1 MSVSATAAESGGS
14 DEPTRKQGDV
24 AGEGAQRRFR
34 VLIVEDELLTV
45 LDIHDLLENE
55 PFDITGEAG
64 SAEDAVKA
72 VQRHRPDLV
81 LMDVR
86 LNGAADGIDAALEIY
101 RRFELRCV
109 FATAHVD
116 QHTRAR
122 AAPAHPLGWLA
133 KPYKA
138 LQRTT
143 AAAIPARRMRPD
155 RLVPIAEIGEPS
167 RLPHLRVKL

>member
-1 MSVSATAAESGGS
+1 MAAESGGS
-14 DEPTRKQGDV
+14 DEPTGMPGDLPW
-24 AGEGAQRRFR
+24 ESDQRRFQ

-45 LDIHDLLENE
+45 LDIYDLLENE

-72 VQRHRPDLV
+72 VQGHRPDLV

-101 RRFELRCV
+101 RRFGVRCL

-116 QHTRAR
+116 EHTRAR
-122 AAPAHPLGWLA
+122 AAPACPLGWLA
-133 KPYKA
+133 KPYGGR
-138 LQRTT
+138 Q
-143 AAAIPARRMRPD
+143 
-155 RLVPIAEIGEPS
+155 LVQSLRDACAQIA
-167 RLPHLRVKL
+167 